1 MTSMTNDE
9 RPVTG
14 GVDTHGETHHAAVID
29 SIGRQLGDK
38 EFPATPAGYRA
49 LLRWMQTF
57 GTVDRVGVE
66 GTGSYGLGL
75 THILRREQVRVVE
88 VDRPNRRA
96 RRLKGKSDPLDA
108 YAAAR
113 AALNGDATGTPK
125 TRDGHVEMIR
135 MLKIQRKSAIKA
147 RTQTMNQLKAL
158 IVTAPEDLREQL
170 RGLSAATMIN
180 TCASARP
187 AAGPLREIVQ
197 VTKTVL
203 RRLAQRHQVLTAEI
217 AQADIDLKYL
227 VELAA
232 PALLELTGVG
242 IDVAGQL
249 LVSFGDNADRIT
261 SEAAFAHLCGVA
273 PVPAST
279 ARSDRHRLN
288 RSGDRQANRVLY
300 VIAISRMHSD
310 PRTREYVARRT
321 AQGLSKKDI
330 IRCLKRYI
338 AREIYQLHTKTQAAT
353 KDTTQAA

>member
-1 MTSMTNDE
+1 MTSMTNSE

-75 THILRREQVRVVE
+75 THVLRREQVRVVE

-158 IVTAPEDLREQL
+158 IVTHRH
-170 RGLSAATMIN
+170 RSR
-180 TCASARP
+180 RP
-187 AAGPLREIVQ
+187 A
-197 VTKTVL
+197 
-203 RRLAQRHQVLTAEI
+203 
-217 AQADIDLKYL
+217 
-227 VELAA
+227 
-232 PALLELTGVG
+232 
-242 IDVAGQL
+242 
-249 LVSFGDNADRIT
+249 
-261 SEAAFAHLCGVA
+261 
-273 PVPAST
+273 
-279 ARSDRHRLN
+279 
-288 RSGDRQANRVLY
+288 
-300 VIAISRMHSD
+300 
-310 PRTREYVARRT
+310 
-321 AQGLSKKDI
+321 
-330 IRCLKRYI
+330 
-338 AREIYQLHTKTQAAT
+338 
-353 KDTTQAA
+353 